1 MSEFSGSYLSE
12 IDEFYT
18 AYRELRD
25 RALLSDRD
33 GLPAESFENFSE
45 MPLTFEEMAA
55 GMRQDLEKVYTL
67 TGSLN
72 RFSADYPL
80 VCRQLE
86 RMIRRI
92 GSCCVTKT
100 VLEQK
105 GFVFPALN
113 DLNMN
118 DLFCMVSF
126 NFRKTRTAYHDSERL
141 KGCADMGLLELECRW
156 VDLAERLQATEE
168 KIRMIRS
175 GKLNA
180 DRLLER
186 AELFKGEKSYSKR
199 HPDDAEAL
207 SGGARALPVI
217 GSVARQMIAE
227 RKAEEAASKEMMRP
241 VAGVRTFQEARPF
254 PPEVFRPSKAMKALA
269 RQEEETEKAEQR
281 EMLAKFSRGEIS
293 ATGAPVRTTEA
304 YPAIAGKSEMSP
316 RKSRKQR
323 RREMADARAARKEWE
338 EMAKRSGKDP
348 DALSVP
354 AFGDRPPAR
363 A

>member
-105 GFVFPALN
+105 GFVGHKAYGRTYEYFPLVSKEAYTQRYMTTVLDN
-113 DLNMN
+113 FFDGSLSRLVSFFSEQESIPAGEVNEILNM
-118 DLFCMVSF
+118 
-126 NFRKTRTAYHDSERL
+126 L
-141 KGCADMGLLELECRW
+141 K
-156 VDLAERLQATEE
+156 
-168 KIRMIRS
+168 K
-175 GKLNA
+175 
-180 DRLLER
+180 
-186 AELFKGEKSYSKR
+186 
-199 HPDDAEAL
+199 
-207 SGGARALPVI
+207 
-217 GSVARQMIAE
+217 
-227 RKAEEAASKEMMRP
+227 
-241 VAGVRTFQEARPF
+241 
-254 PPEVFRPSKAMKALA
+254 
-269 RQEEETEKAEQR
+269 
-281 EMLAKFSRGEIS
+281 
-293 ATGAPVRTTEA
+293 
-304 YPAIAGKSEMSP
+304 
-316 RKSRKQR
+316 
-323 RREMADARAARKEWE
+323 
-338 EMAKRSGKDP
+338 
-348 DALSVP
+348 
-354 AFGDRPPAR
+354 
-363 A
+363 